1 MLGVLG
7 LGFLLGLRHALDADH
22 IAAVGAMVSER
33 PGWRTALRTG
43 LLWGLGHT
51 VALLVAGA
59 FVIGLHLVIPDAIA
73 RALEAGVAL
82 MVLFLGGTAL
92 ARALRARADVHSH
105 YHAHGRRVHRH
116 LHFHDASGE
125 HDPHRVARIGLKPLL
140 VGTLHGLAGSAALT
154 LLVLAQIPS
163 SGGGLA
169 YLAVFGV
176 GSIGGMALL
185 SVAIG
190 LPFTATLARPG
201 WNLALRVTAGAA
213 GVLFGLA
220 YALSHFRLA

>member
-1 MLGVLG
+1 MLAVLG
-7 LGFLLGLRHALDADH
+7 LGFILGLRHALDADH

-43 LLWGLGHT
+43 LLWGLGHSI
-51 VALLVAGA
+51 ALLVAGA

-73 RALEAGVAL
+73 RGLEAGVAL
-82 MVLFLGGTAL
+82 MVLLLGGAAL
-92 ARALRARADVHSH
+92 ARALRSRSDVHSH
-105 YHAHGRRVHRH
+105 YHAHGRLVHRH
-116 LHFHDASGE
+116 LHFHDTSGA
-125 HDPHRVARIGLKPLL
+125 HDPHRIACVGIKPLL

-163 SGGGLA
+163 ATGGLA
-169 YLAVFGV
+169 YLAVFGA

-190 LPFTATLARPG
+190 LPFAATLTRPG

-213 GVLFGLA
+213 GVLFGIA
-220 YALSHFRLA
+220 YAWNQLGSA

>member
-1 MLGVLG
+1 MLAILG
-7 LGFLLGLRHALDADH
+7 LGLILGLRHALDADH

-43 LLWGLGHT
+43 LLWGVGHSA
-51 VALLVAGA
+51 ALCLAGLL
-59 FVIGLHLVIPDAIA
+59 VIGLHLVIPDTLA
-73 RALEAGVAL
+73 RALEAAVAL
-82 MVLFLGGTAL
+82 MVLLLGGTAL
-92 ARALRARADVHSH
+92 HRALRSRSDLHSH
-105 YHAHGRRVHRH
+105 YHAHGRLVHRH
-116 LHFHDASGE
+116 LHFHDAQAS
-125 HDPHRVARIGLKPLL
+125 HDPHRIARIGVKPLL

-154 LLVLAQIPS
+154 LLVLARIS
-163 SGGGLA
+163 SPTAGLA
-169 YLAVFGV
+169 YLIVFGA

-213 GVLFGLA
+213 GVVFGMA
-220 YALSHFRLA
+220 YAWSQFGAA

>member
-1 MLGVLG
+1 MLAVLG
-7 LGFLLGLRHALDADH
+7 LGFILGLRHALDADH

-43 LLWGLGHT
+43 LLWGLGHSL
-51 VALLVAGA
+51 AILVAGA

-73 RALEAGVAL
+73 RGLEAAVAL
-82 MVLFLGGTAL
+82 MVLLLGGAAL
-92 ARALRARADVHSH
+92 ARALRSRSDVHSH
-105 YHAHGRRVHRH
+105 YHAHGRLVHRH
-116 LHFHDASGE
+116 LHFHDAE
-125 HDPHRVARIGLKPLL
+125 EQHDPHRILRIGVKPLL

-163 SGGGLA
+163 PTIGVA
-169 YLAVFGV
+169 YLAIFGA

-185 SVAIG
+185 SVGIG

-201 WNLALRVTAGAA
+201 WNFALRVSAGAA
-213 GVLFGLA
+213 GVLFGIA
-220 YALSHFRLA
+220 YAWSQFGPA

>member
-1 MLGVLG
+1 MLAVLG
-7 LGFLLGLRHALDADH
+7 LGFFLGLRHALDADH

-43 LLWGLGHT
+43 LLWGLGHSA
-51 VALLVAGA
+51 ALLVAGTL
-59 FVIGLHLVIPDAIA
+59 VIGLHLVIPDALA
-73 RALEAGVAL
+73 LALEMAVAL
-82 MVLFLGGTAL
+82 MVLLLGGAAL
-92 ARALRARADVHSH
+92 ARALRTRSDVHAH

-116 LHFHDASGE
+116 LHFHDADAG
-125 HDPHRVARIGLKPLL
+125 HDPHRIARIGIKPLL

-163 SGGGLA
+163 ASLGFA
-169 YLAVFGV
+169 YLVIFGA
-176 GSIGGMALL
+176 GSIGGMAIL

-213 GVLFGLA
+213 GMLFGIA
-220 YALSHFRLA
+220 YALSHLRLA